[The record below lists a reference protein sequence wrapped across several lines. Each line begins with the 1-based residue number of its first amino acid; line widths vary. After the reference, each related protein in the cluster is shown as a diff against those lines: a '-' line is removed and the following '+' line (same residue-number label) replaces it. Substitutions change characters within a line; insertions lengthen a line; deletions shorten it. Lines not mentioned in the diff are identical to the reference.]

1 MIKLDYKDSRSLHEQ
16 IEDGIKE
23 LIINK
28 IMTEDE
34 QLPSVRELS
43 ISLTVNPNTVQ
54 KAYRQLEIDGYIYS
68 IKGKGNFV
76 APVSHTKDGGKL
88 DVLYE
93 NLKLTLKSLIYL
105 GEDTKKIDNVIN
117 KIKEEFK

>member
-16 IEDGIKE
+16 IEEGIKS

-28 IMTEDE
+28 ILSEDE

-43 ISLTVNPNTVQ
+43 ISLTINPNTVQ
-54 KAYRQLEIDGYIYS
+54 KAYKQLEADGFIYS
-68 IKGKGNFV
+68 VKGKGNFV
-76 APVSHTKDGGKL
+76 APVSHTKDDKKL
-88 DVLYE
+88 DELYD
-93 NLKLTLKSLIYL
+93 NLQTAVKALMYL
-105 GEDTKKIDNVIN
+105 GEPEEKIDNVIK